1 MRQTNETAKSF
12 IQLKE
17 ITQIMQAQKP
27 SAQNSTN
34 TKLGE
39 ITSQSTLK
47 PKESAQ
53 SLKGALKPTKKAFS
67 ERQITTIRD
76 NSQASA
82 NKSFETKESNHA
94 NAFKSDEAN
103 KRGEQ

>member
-1 MRQTNETAKSF
+1 MRQTNETATSF

-47 PKESAQ
+47 PK
-53 SLKGALKPTKKAFS
+53 GALKPIKKAFS

-76 NSQASA
+76 KSQVTLTNAKTKQGNQNSQ
-82 NKSFETKESNHA
+82 
-94 NAFKSDEAN
+94 AN